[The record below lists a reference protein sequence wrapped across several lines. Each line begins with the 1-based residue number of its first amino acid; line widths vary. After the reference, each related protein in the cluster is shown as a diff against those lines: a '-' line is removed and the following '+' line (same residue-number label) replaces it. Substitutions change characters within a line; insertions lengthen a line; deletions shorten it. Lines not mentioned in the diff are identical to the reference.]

1 MIKLYTSYYAN
12 MKNIPATYLMVG
24 ISRTCPEWL
33 KENTS
38 DNFLW
43 TPNNILAPP
52 ASLLSDIKSGKIDQ
66 NQYTERYKEHIHYIF
81 SHNRDFRD
89 VQDWYENMND
99 EFEDKYDAVVFLCY
113 EKPTD
118 FCHRHILREMLN
130 YEYRIRCDELNYKE
144 ETEETQ
150 KRNVSAKSN
159 ALF

>member
-33 KENTS
+33 KENTN

-52 ASLLSDIKSGKIDQ
+52 VSLLSDIKSGRIDQ

-89 VQDWYENMND
+89 VQDWYEKMND